1 MKKLFVLIF
10 YLFAISSC
18 QAPSADK
25 KTVLEKNKDQ
35 DPVQDIR
42 QKFTEGKIEIEI
54 TTPGTSLGEIF
65 RNVDAKQG
73 NVRKQLENAI
83 KISSSKTKQEFE
95 AISNKNPMMLLN
107 LMLLPW
113 KSYIFIK
120 PGKATVKFDALTYHG
135 ENTVDD
141 KSGHGTF
148 FISTQDK
155 RNEKITFTYQKNE
168 LGKAGI
174 QSTISSE
181 DYTIQK
187 TPIVENVAGFNC
199 KKSIYTLK
207 HQGNAIDPKMVS
219 NSLKVAKIE
228 VWSSDQMPSSVNFL
242 NPLYIN
248 EKGGIMKL
256 KVFYTTDEHMPI
268 IYCFKKVEAKKISL
282 EEMKIQQ
289 SSPVYNYSKDALRI
303 AGQVMG
309 ILFKI

>member
-1 MKKLFVLIF
+1 MKKLFVLTF
-10 YLFAISSC
+10 YLLAISSC
-18 QAPSADK
+18 TAPNADK
-25 KTVLEKNKDQ
+25 KQVLDKNNDQ
-35 DPVQDIR
+35 NTVQDNR

-65 RNVDAKQG
+65 RSVDSKKG

-83 KISSSKTKQEFE
+83 KLSSPKTKLEFE
-95 AISNKNPMMLLN
+95 SISNKNPMMLLN

-113 KSYIFIK
+113 KSSIFLK
-120 PGKATVKFDALTYHG
+120 PGKATAKFDALTYHG

-148 FISTQDK
+148 FISTQDNK
-155 RNEKITFTYQKNE
+155 NQKITFTYQKNE

-174 QSTISSE
+174 QSTIRSE
-181 DYTIQK
+181 DYTIEK
-187 TPIVENVAGFNC
+187 TPIIENIAGFTC

-207 HQGNAIDPKMVS
+207 HPGNANNPRLVS
-219 NSLKVAKIE
+219 NSLTVAKIE

-256 KVFYTTDEHMPI
+256 KVFYTTDEHVAI
-268 IYCFKKVEAKKISL
+268 IYRFKKVEATKISP

-289 SSPVYNYSKDALRI
+289 SSPVYNYSKDAVHI
-303 AGQVMG
+303 ASQVMG